1 MNRLRFRVWDKEE
14 KKFVDYPVYF
24 NLINSEIVTE
34 LWYGYE
40 IQVEEPLQ
48 DSNYIVQESTGL
60 FDKDGKEIFEGDIVS
75 AMSEGY
81 KAIGVVKRRI
91 DGYWLMYPA
100 WQNGQSWKLVVSE
113 QGDTDVEIIGNK
125 FEHPELLGED

>member
-24 NLINSEIVTE
+24 NLKNSEIVTE

-48 DSNYIVQESTGL
+48 DSNYIVQQSTGL
-60 FDKDGKEIFEGDIVS
+60 FDKNGKEIYEGDIVQAQDGS
-75 AMSEGY
+75 DGMVETFVVERDDYNGGFKPMTEY
-81 KAIGVVKRRI
+81 EIGWHAELNWV
-91 DGYWLMYPA
+91 
-100 WQNGQSWKLVVSE
+100 
-113 QGDTDVEIIGNK
+113 IGNK
-125 FEHPELLGED
+125 FEHPYLLGEDKR